1 MNGLRNT
8 VFGTLGVLLMLMAIA
23 PQASFASGLGWVL
36 NGTVFNAA
44 TCQPLAGVNVSSSYN
59 GNAFNIS
66 NSNGYYYLVLG
77 TGNWSVSFVK
87 AGFES
92 GYFNTPYETNGA
104 YFHNVSLVPV
114 GGAAH
119 PCGTNTTLINSTTSI
134 PTPGATNSSTSPTT
148 SISGTS
154 GGASSAGGLSTTM
167 IVGIIIV
174 IIVIIAIVAYA
185 MRGKGS
191 KKGAT
196 A

>member
-8 VFGTLGVLLMLMAIA
+8 VFGTLGVILMLMAIA

-44 TCQPLAGVNVSSSYN
+44 TCQPLAGVNVSSAYN
-59 GNAFNIS
+59 GNAFNMS

-77 TGNWSVSFVK
+77 TGNWSISFVK

-92 GYFNTPYETNGA
+92 GYYNTPYETNGA
-104 YFHNVSLVPV
+104 YFHNVSLVPT
-114 GGAAH
+114 GGTAK
-119 PCGTNTTLINSTTSI
+119 PCGTNTTVINSTTSI
-134 PTPGATNSSTSPTT
+134 VTPGSTNSTSPTT
-148 SISGTS
+148 SISSTS
-154 GGASSAGGLSTTM
+154 GGGAPSSGGLSTTM

-185 MRGKGS
+185 MKGKGS